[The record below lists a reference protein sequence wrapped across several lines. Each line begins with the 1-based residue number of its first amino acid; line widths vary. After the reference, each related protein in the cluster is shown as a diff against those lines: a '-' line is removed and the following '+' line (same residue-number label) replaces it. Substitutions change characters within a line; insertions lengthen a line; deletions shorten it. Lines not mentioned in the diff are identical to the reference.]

1 MAEFVRSAEA
11 TFYVVKG
18 MMFSVL
24 IDLAIG
30 VGNGAGKK
38 IRNYHYLRI

>member
-1 MAEFVRSAEA
+1 MAEFVRNVVLTCCVGKGKILSA
-11 TFYVVKG
+11 
-18 MMFSVL
+18 L
-24 IDLAIG
+24 ILLAIG